1 MRLVSSA
8 ISLFVSLIMK
18 IFTWFGCNGILVLV
32 LVIEIVCCVG
42 YTVGTSGYDQKSSEY
57 SLTGVESVAELEAGD
72 PLLQQNDVDTLSDDD
87 HYYHVRIKAFNKY
100 CNPLGYLSLDAQ
112 TTEGDWIVCRHMTY
126 YGEDL
131 TDYEYGVSAV
141 IPAATEGIFD
151 YLIHM
156 RETYFEKSNIVEI
169 SDFSEGTDEVLTV
182 TLPRE

>member
-8 ISLFVSLIMK
+8 ISLFVSLIIK
-18 IFTWFGCNGILVLV
+18 IFTWFGCNGILALV

-42 YTVGTSGYDQKSSEY
+42 YTVGTSGYDQKSKEY
-57 SLTGVESVAELEAGD
+57 SFTGIESVTQLEAED
-72 PLLQQNDVDTLSDDD
+72 PLLQQNGMDDLTKDD
-87 HYYHVRIKAFNKY
+87 HYYHVRIKVFNKY
-100 CNPLGYLSLDAQ
+100 CNQLGYLSLNAE
-112 TTEGDWIVCRHMTY
+112 TTEGDLLACTRMPY

-141 IPAATEGIFD
+141 IPASTESVFD

-156 RETYFEKSNIVEI
+156 REPYFEKSNIVEI